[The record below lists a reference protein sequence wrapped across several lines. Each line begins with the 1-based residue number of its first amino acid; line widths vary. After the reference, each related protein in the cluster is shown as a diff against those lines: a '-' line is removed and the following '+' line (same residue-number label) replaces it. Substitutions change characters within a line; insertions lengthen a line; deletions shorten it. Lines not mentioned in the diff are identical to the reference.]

1 MRFGRYCGFQKRYKF
16 FLLKDV
22 LSFYRLDNVNQQLLK
37 EKGSKVRRGSV
48 IVCYAMTDVNLDAAN
63 YTKEEQD
70 KVTYKTIKNAFI
82 KVT

>member
-1 MRFGRYCGFQKRYKF
+1 MVRYFFPNVTSLKQPCDLRVIAAVKKRYKLL
-16 FLLKDV
+16 LLKDV

-63 YTKEEQD
+63 YTKEE
-70 KVTYKTIKNAFI
+70 
-82 KVT
+82 